1 MLPKDK
7 RKVEEGQERKTI
19 KGQKEFLES
28 DG

>member
-7 RKVEEGQERKTI
+7 RKVEEGQERKII
-19 KGQKEFLES
+19 KGQKGFLES